1 MFFSFW
7 GSLVIG
13 GIVAYLAEKWD
24 FTHHGVFQA
33 IIIAL
38 GGVMLMFMVRVMFGL
53 SFGSPGVNAIIGA
66 MGALVLIPSEAIAR
80 KRKAASAAGCRPL

>member
-13 GIVAYLAEKWD
+13 GVVAYLAEKWD
-24 FTHHGVFQA
+24 LTHHGVLQA

-38 GGVMLMFMVRVMFGL
+38 GGVILLFMARVMFGI
-53 SFGSPGVNAIIGA
+53 SFGAPGVNAVIGA
-66 MGALVLIPSEAIAR
+66 AGALILIPSEAIAR
-80 KRKAASAAGCRPL
+80 RNRRRR

>member
-1 MFFSFW
+1 MFFGFF

-24 FTHHGVFQA
+24 LTHHGVIQA

-38 GGVMLMFMVRVMFGL
+38 GGVILLFMARVMFGI

-66 MGALVLIPSEAIAR
+66 AGALILIPSEAVQRRR
-80 KRKAASAAGCRPL
+80 KRR

>member
-13 GIVAYLAEKWD
+13 GIVAYMAEKWD
-24 FTHHGVFQA
+24 MTHHGILQA

-38 GGVMLMFMVRVMFGL
+38 GGVILLYMVRVMFGL
-53 SFGSPGVNAIIGA
+53 SFGSHGVNAIIGA
-66 MGALVLIPSEAIAR
+66 AGALILIPSEAIAR
-80 KRKAASAAGCRPL
+80 KRRRK

>member
-24 FTHHGVFQA
+24 MTHHGVLQA

-38 GGVMLMFMVRVMFGL
+38 GGVIMLFMVRVMFGL
-53 SFGSPGVNAIIGA
+53 SFGSHGVNAIIGA
-66 MGALVLIPSEAIAR
+66 AGALILIPSEAMAR
-80 KRKAASAAGCRPL
+80 RKKRK

>member
-24 FTHHGVFQA
+24 FTHHGVVQA
-33 IIIAL
+33 IIIAM
-38 GGVMLMFMVRVMFGL
+38 GGVILLFMAGVMFGI
-53 SFGSPGVNAIIGA
+53 SFGRPGVDAIIA
-66 MGALVLIPSEAIAR
+66 ALGALILIPSEAVAR
-80 KRKAASAAGCRPL
+80 RRRRRR

>member
-1 MFFSFW
+1 MFFSFF

-24 FTHHGVFQA
+24 LTHHGVIQA

-38 GGVMLMFMVRVMFGL
+38 GGVILLFMAKVMFGL
-53 SFGSPGVNAIIGA
+53 SFGRPGVDAIIGA
-66 MGALVLIPSEAIAR
+66 AGALILIPSEAVVR
-80 KRKAASAAGCRPL
+80 KRRNRR

>member
-24 FTHHGVFQA
+24 FTHHGVVQA

-38 GGVMLMFMVRVMFGL
+38 GGVILLFMAKVMFGL
-53 SFGSPGVNAIIGA
+53 SFGRPGIDAIIGA
-66 MGALVLIPSEAIAR
+66 LGALILIPSEAVAR
-80 KRKAASAAGCRPL
+80 KRRGRR

>member
-24 FTHHGVFQA
+24 LTHHGVLQA
-33 IIIAL
+33 IIVAL
-38 GGVMLMFMVRVMFGL
+38 GGVILLFMAKVMFGL
-53 SFGSPGVNAIIGA
+53 SFGRPGIDAIIGA
-66 MGALVLIPSEAIAR
+66 AGALILIPSEAVVR
-80 KRKAASAAGCRPL
+80 KRRNRR

>member
-7 GSLVIG
+7 GSLIIG

-24 FTHHGVFQA
+24 LTHHGVLQA

-38 GGVMLMFMVRVMFGL
+38 GGVILMFMVRVMFGL
-53 SFGSPGVNAIIGA
+53 SFGSAGVNAIIGA
-66 MGALVLIPSEAIAR
+66 AGALILIPSEAIAR
-80 KRKAASAAGCRPL
+80 RRRK

>member
-7 GSLVIG
+7 GSLIIG

-24 FTHHGVFQA
+24 LTHHGILQA

-38 GGVMLMFMVRVMFGL
+38 GGVIVLFMVRVMFGL

-66 MGALVLIPSEAIAR
+66 AGALILIPSEAIAR
-80 KRKAASAAGCRPL
+80 RRRK

>member
-24 FTHHGVFQA
+24 FTHHGVVKA

-38 GGVMLMFMVRVMFGL
+38 GGVILLFMAGVMFGI
-53 SFGSPGVNAIIGA
+53 SFGRPGVDAIIGA
-66 MGALVLIPSEAIAR
+66 LGALILIPSEAFARRRR
-80 KRKAASAAGCRPL
+80 KRR

>member
-13 GIVAYLAEKWD
+13 GVVAYLAEKWE
-24 FTHHGVFQA
+24 FTHHGVVQA

-38 GGVMLMFMVRVMFGL
+38 GGVILLFMAKVMFGL
-53 SFGSPGVNAIIGA
+53 SFGRPGIDAIIGA
-66 MGALVLIPSEAIAR
+66 AGALILIPSEVVQRRR
-80 KRKAASAAGCRPL
+80 KGRK

>member
-13 GIVAYLAEKWD
+13 GIVAYLAEKWG
-24 FTHHGVFQA
+24 FTHHGVLQA

-38 GGVMLMFMVRVMFGL
+38 GGVILLFMAGVMFGI
-53 SFGSPGVNAIIGA
+53 SFGRPGVNAIV
-66 MGALVLIPSEAIAR
+66 GALGALILIPSEALGR
-80 KRKAASAAGCRPL
+80 RRRRRR

>member
-24 FTHHGVFQA
+24 FTHHGVVQA

-38 GGVMLMFMVRVMFGL
+38 GGVILLFMAKVMFGL
-53 SFGSPGVNAIIGA
+53 SFGRPGVDAIIGA
-66 MGALVLIPSEAIAR
+66 LGALILIPSEAVRR
-80 KRKAASAAGCRPL
+80 KRRDKR

>member
-13 GIVAYLAEKWD
+13 GIVAYLAEKWEL
-24 FTHHGVFQA
+24 THHGVVQA

-38 GGVMLMFMVRVMFGL
+38 GGVILVFMARVMFGI

-66 MGALVLIPSEAIAR
+66 AGALILIPSEAIAR
-80 KRKAASAAGCRPL
+80 KRRNRR

>member
-24 FTHHGVFQA
+24 FTHHGVVQA

-38 GGVMLMFMVRVMFGL
+38 GGVILLFMARVMFGI
-53 SFGSPGVNAIIGA
+53 SFGTPGVNAIIGA
-66 MGALVLIPSEAIAR
+66 LGALILIPSEAIGR
-80 KRKAASAAGCRPL
+80 RRRNRR

>member
-7 GSLVIG
+7 GSMVIG

-24 FTHHGVFQA
+24 LTHHGVIQA
-33 IIIAL
+33 IIIAV
-38 GGVMLMFMVRVMFGL
+38 GGVFLLFMVRVMFGL

-66 MGALVLIPSEAIAR
+66 AGALILIPSEAVGR
-80 KRKAASAAGCRPL
+80 RRRNKR